1 MSSRCIVPVCLIRH
15 CPLECAFVRGE
26 VALTLR
32 NQFQTVTYS
41 DQIRGRWARLLLLGP
56 GASSSTTT
64 MTDESKQKSESEW
77 RAILPPE
84 QFRVLRQKGTER
96 PGTGEY
102 EHHMEQ
108 GVYSCAGCGTQ
119 LYQSS
124 TKFLSGCGWPAF
136 LDGTAFIISPS
147 ISVLNT
153 QCI

>member
-1 MSSRCIVPVCLIRH
+1 MRHVIVYHYCVSGPTLSVGMRCRERRSGAHWGTNFKPSR
-15 CPLECAFVRGE
+15 
-26 VALTLR
+26 
-32 NQFQTVTYS
+32 TVTRS
-41 DQIRGRWARLLLLGP
+41 KRPPVPIRPVGSGT
-56 GASSSTTT
+56 SSSTT

-119 LYQSS
+119 LYKSS
-124 TKFLSGCGWPAF
+124 TKFLAGCGWPAF
-136 LDGTAFIISPS
+136 LDGTCFFFIAAH
-147 ISVLNT
+147 LCT
-153 QCI
+153 QSTL